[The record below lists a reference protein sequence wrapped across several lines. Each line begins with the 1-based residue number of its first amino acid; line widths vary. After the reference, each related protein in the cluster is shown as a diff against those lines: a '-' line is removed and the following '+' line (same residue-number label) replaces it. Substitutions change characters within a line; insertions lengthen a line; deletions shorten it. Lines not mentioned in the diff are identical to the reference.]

1 MIVCLLRFEGIPG
14 VQVYTSLR
22 IPDSGRR
29 GRREIDL
36 VLLTKRCSNLHIV
49 CVGFLKLY
57 IHYISSV
64 APSLIELMML
74 LDDVFVYMGN
84 LAMMQGVVCCGGQEL
99 VRHDSAEPG

>member
-1 MIVCLLRFEGIPG
+1 

-36 VLLTKRCSNLHIV
+36 VLLTKRCSNLHKIV
-49 CVGFLKLY
+49 CVGFENY
-57 IHYISSV
+57 TYISFV
-64 APSLIELMML
+64 APSLIELMMML
-74 LDDVFVYMGN
+74 LDAVFVYKGN

-99 VRHDSAEPG
+99 VRHDSAESG